1 MTDKGRFCK
10 IHGEQVRYYCETE
23 QKGVCTD
30 CVGLKTCSHDHHRIT
45 IKEAAKK
52 QASALEDAAKKCTS
66 VKSKFQVVVDE
77 AKTVKNQLTKSKEQA
92 ITELET
98 LETKYFQEVRKVFK
112 EQRDNIT
119 KVEVDKS
126 KEVDDKL
133 KVLEQGI
140 DQIQTMCDQVSKIC
154 ESKSEY
160 LITHEYPTL
169 STTLDLLSQSQP
181 EPCDADLGYLRFE
194 SVKTEVPL
202 FCHVSVNKRWKLSR
216 TFAAKGLTKPEGITI
231 DVDDNVAVS
240 CWEKGIKSYSNK
252 DQFIS
257 TVYDSYGAVDIAITS
272 DNRCIIAPFNQIF
285 IQCNDMRGN
294 KLFSTPVT
302 DVNNKPSKA
311 NSVAVDLKGRIIV
324 GQTDNT
330 ISIHHADGS
339 VISKF
344 ATKFMPYRL
353 ATASNGEIISSFYD
367 RTLKRGISVAL
378 MDYSGHN
385 VRVIQPPA
393 LVKAWSP
400 SYVCCR
406 QGEIFIVNTNAGD
419 PAGVY
424 RYTAEGDYLGC
435 VTTEVNDPGGIALSK
450 DGMKLYLV
458 ERDVCLVKIFT
469 RY

>member
-1 MTDKGRFCK
+1 MYCIDCKKPLCQPCLKSHDAFTKDHKVVSTEEFQSGQVTDKGRFCK

-98 LETKYFQEVRKVFK
+98 LETKYVQEVRKVFK
-112 EQRDNIT
+112 EQRDSIT
-119 KVEVDKS
+119 KVEADKS

-133 KVLEQGI
+133 KVLVLGI
-140 DQIQTMCDQVSKIC
+140 DQIQTACDRVSKIC
-154 ESKSEY
+154 ESQSEY

-169 STTLDLLSQSQP
+169 STTLNLLSQSQP
-181 EPCDADLGYLRFE
+181 ETCNAELGYLRFE
-194 SVKTEVPL
+194 PVKTKVLL
-202 FCHVSVNKRWKLSR
+202 FGHLSVMTKGHCKRWKLSR
-216 TFAAKGLTKPEGITI
+216 TFATKGLTKLEGIAI

-252 DQFIS
+252 GQVIS
-257 TVYDSYGAVDIAITS
+257 TVYDTYGAVNIAITS
-272 DNRCIIAPFNQIF
+272 DNRCIIAPVNHTF

-294 KLFSTPVT
+294 KLSSTPTT
-302 DVNNKPSKA
+302 DINNKSS
-311 NSVAVDLKGRIIV
+311 NVSSVAVDSKDRIIV
-324 GQTDNT
+324 GQTDNI

-344 ATKFMPYRL
+344 ATESMPFRL
-353 ATASNGEIISSFYD
+353 AITSNEEIVSSFYNP
-367 RTLKRGISVAL
+367 TLKRGTSVAL
-378 MDYSGHN
+378 MDYTGCN
-385 VRVIQPPA
+385 VRILQPP
-393 LVKAWSP
+393 S
-400 SYVCCR
+400 
-406 QGEIFIVNTNAGD
+406 
-419 PAGVY
+419 
-424 RYTAEGDYLGC
+424 
-435 VTTEVNDPGGIALSK
+435 EVRVWAS
-450 DGMKLYLV
+450 
-458 ERDVCLVKIFT
+458 
-469 RY
+469 